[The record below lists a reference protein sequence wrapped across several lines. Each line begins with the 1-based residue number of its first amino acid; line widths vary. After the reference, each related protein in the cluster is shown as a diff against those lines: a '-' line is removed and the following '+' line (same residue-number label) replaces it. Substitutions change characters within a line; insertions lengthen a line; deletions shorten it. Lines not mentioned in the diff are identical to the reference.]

1 MKETSCD
8 LTDMISLL
16 SFLCSEFK
24 FENIYSGVNFNGKMF
39 AVTYICGSLEKLQ
52 RLEHKNF
59 VPHGMGPKKTKI
71 IDTNIRSKNTI

>member
-16 SFLCSEFK
+16 FFLCSEFK

-39 AVTYICGSLEKLQ
+39 AVIFICGNLYLWIARKTSKIRTQKFCATWYGTKED
-52 RLEHKNF
+52 KN
-59 VPHGMGPKKTKI
+59 
-71 IDTNIRSKNTI
+71 N